1 MFHLLHQYI
10 FVLRNIMKNTVSIE
24 ISERLDRIFD
34 FILSQKSTYKFNL
47 SNLPDLNN
55 YTTNILDSE
64 FFREIFN
71 DLNKKT
77 KNCIYWFE
85 LQNEQECTDLIS
97 ILNINREFL
106 RENFRVVPPKNKNQN
121 SKVLYL
127 GIRRGGIRK
136 KDNLTNISGR
146 IVQHLGYYVKG
157 STQGLQLVH
166 WCKGVDMH
174 INLNVVELDNLPND
188 YLNVAEKILSY
199 HLKPMCGK
207 H

>member
-1 MFHLLHQYI
+1 
-10 FVLRNIMKNTVSIE
+10 MKNTVSIE
-24 ISERLDRIFD
+24 INERLDRIFD

-47 SNLPDLNN
+47 SNLPDTNN
-55 YTTNILDSE
+55 YSTNILDSGT
-64 FFREIFN
+64 FREIFD
-71 DLNKKT
+71 DLNKKR

-85 LQNEQECTDLIS
+85 LQNEQECDALILR
-97 ILNINREFL
+97 LNNKREFL
-106 RENFRVVPPKNKNQN
+106 KNNFRVIPPKNKNQN
-121 SKVLYL
+121 SKILYL

-166 WCKGVDMH
+166 WCKGIDLN
-174 INLNVVELDNLPND
+174 INLNVVELEDLPND
-188 YLNVAEKILSY
+188 YLNVVKKILSY